1 MPSADSKPDSILLV
15 MDMLNDLVHPDGM
28 GAKSYVPLCRARG
41 VYDNTRLAISRAR
54 AAGVMVAYV
63 RVGFSPDY
71 AECPPGSP
79 VFSKARD
86 AGVFGLGSWG
96 TEVLADFAPQ
106 PGDPDIIK
114 HRVSPFYGTKL
125 EPLLRA
131 QGIRRLIL
139 SGVSTNGVVSAAVRE
154 GHDRDYACV
163 VLEDCCAGATEEEHD
178 HALSGLRRF
187 STVTTAA
194 QVSF

>member
-1 MPSADSKPDSILLV
+1 MASDSILLV
-15 MDMLNDLVHPDGM
+15 MDMMNDLVHPEGM
-28 GAKSYVPLCRARG
+28 GGKSYAPLCRERG
-41 VYDNTRLAISRAR
+41 VYENTALAIRKAR
-54 AAGVMVAYV
+54 AAGVMVGYV

-86 AGVFGLGSWG
+86 GGVFKLGSWG
-96 TEVLADFAPQ
+96 TEVYAEFAPQ
-106 PGDPDIIK
+106 DGDPDIIK

-131 QGIRRLIL
+131 QGVRRLVL

-154 GHDRDYACV
+154 GHDRDYECV
-163 VLEDCCAGATEEEHD
+163 VLEDCCAGATREEHD
-178 HALSGLRRF
+178 FALAGLRRF
-187 STVTTAA
+187 AQVTTASELA
-194 QVSF
+194 F

>member
-1 MPSADSKPDSILLV
+1 MAPKSILLV

-28 GAKSYVPLCRARG
+28 GGKSYVPLCEERG
-41 VYDNTRLAISRAR
+41 VYDATKLAIRRAR
-54 AAGVMVAYV
+54 EAGVMVGYV

-86 AGVFGLGSWG
+86 NGVFTLGGWG
-96 TEVLADFAPQ
+96 TEVYEGFAPED
-106 PGDPDIIK
+106 GDPDIVK

-131 QGIRRLIL
+131 QGIGRLIL

-154 GHDRDYACV
+154 GHDRDYDCV
-163 VLEDCCAGATEEEHD
+163 LLEDCCAGATREEHE
-178 HALSGLRRF
+178 HALSGLKRF
-187 STVTTAA
+187 SRITTAA
-194 QVSF
+194 EVEF

>member
-1 MPSADSKPDSILLV
+1 MPADSILLV
-15 MDMLNDLVHPDGM
+15 MDMLNDLIHPEGM
-28 GAKSYVPLCRARG
+28 GAKSYVPLCQERG
-41 VYDNTRLAISRAR
+41 VYESTKLAIRRAR

-79 VFSKARD
+79 VFGRARD
-86 AGVFGLGSWG
+86 NKVFTLGSWG
-96 TEVLADFAPQ
+96 TQVYSDFAPQ
-106 PGDPDIIK
+106 EGDPDIIK

-131 QGIRRLIL
+131 QGIQRLIL
-139 SGVSTNGVVSAAVRE
+139 TGVSTNGVVSAAVRE

-163 VLEDCCAGATEEEHD
+163 VLEDCCAGATREEHD
-178 HALSGLRRF
+178 FALAGLRRYAQI
-187 STVTTAA
+187 TTASD
-194 QVSF
+194 VDL